1 MTSVIRS
8 EEKDLFKEVIM
19 KRILHELKPYT
30 VRIIL
35 TLILAA
41 ATVASTLLIPV
52 YLGDAV
58 DTMAGAGRVDE
69 PALVMVLIKMLIA
82 IAVTVITQ
90 LLMNK
95 NNNRIVYGVTKSL
108 RQRAFFGMTHMP
120 LSGLDKAA
128 RGDYISRITS
138 DADSFADGLLL
149 GFTQAF
155 TGVLTIICTIVFM
168 LRIHMWIALLVIA
181 LTPLSMALAAFIA
194 ARIKKNFTQMAVDRA
209 DMTDYL
215 GESIE
220 NQRLLVQLDHIERTK
235 EAFNV
240 KNEKLGKSSFLAT
253 FYSSTVNPSTRFVNS
268 LIYAAVAVAGA
279 LLAISGG
286 ITVGAV
292 TSFLGYAREYT
303 KPFNEITGVIAEM
316 QNAIV
321 CAGRLFELIDAE
333 GEEAADRAV
342 SDTIHEGEGS
352 IEFKNVSFSYD
363 KKKPLMHD
371 VSFSVASGERI
382 AIVGPTG
389 AGKTTLINLLMRF
402 YDVDEGAILLDGVDI
417 RSLPREYVRAR
428 YGMVLQETWLK
439 SASIRENLLMAN
451 PNATDD
457 EIVSAAKKSRAHDFI
472 RRMKEGYDTVIGEEG
487 KTLSQGQRQLLCI
500 TRLMLSQPPMLI
512 LDEAT
517 SSIDTRTEQTIQ
529 HAFHRMMEGRT
540 TFVVAHRLST
550 ILDADCILY
559 MENGQIL
566 EQGSHKELLQ
576 KNGRYAKLYYSQYY
590 S

>member
-1 MTSVIRS
+1 
-8 EEKDLFKEVIM
+8 M

-168 LRIHMWIALLVIA
+168 LRIHRWIALLVIA

-333 GEEAADRAV
+333 GEEAADRVV
-342 SDTIHEGEGS
+342 SDTIYGGEGS

-402 YDVDEGAILLDGVDI
+402 YDVDEGAILLAGVDI

>member
-1 MTSVIRS
+1 
-8 EEKDLFKEVIM
+8 M
-19 KRILHELKPYT
+19 KRIIHELKPYT
-30 VRIIL
+30 LRIIV
-35 TLILAA
+35 TLVLAA
-41 ATVASTLLIPV
+41 ATVVSTLLIPV
-52 YLGDAV
+52 YLGEAV
-58 DTMAGAGRVDE
+58 DTMVGTGQVD
-69 PALVMVLIKMLIA
+69 ALGLKAVLFKMIMAIIA
-82 IAVTVITQ
+82 TLLAQ
-90 LLMNK
+90 LFMNL
-95 NNNRIVYGVTKSL
+95 NNNRIVYGITKKI
-108 RQRAFFGMTHMP
+108 RQDAFRSMAHMP
-120 LSGLDKAA
+120 LSRLDKVT
-128 RGDYISRITS
+128 RGDYVSRITA
-138 DADSFADGLLL
+138 DADSFSDGLLL

-168 LRIHMWIALLVIA
+168 LRIHLGIALLVIA
-181 LTPLSMALAAFIA
+181 LTPLSMALATFIA
-194 ARIKKNFTQMAVDRA
+194 KRIKRYFTEMAGDRA
-209 DMTDYL
+209 QMTDYL
-215 GESIE
+215 GESVE
-220 NQRLLVQLDHIERTK
+220 GQRLLIQLDHIGRTR
-235 EAFNV
+235 EEFNV
-240 KNEKLGKSSFLAT
+240 KNEKLCRSSFLAT

-321 CAGRLFELIDAE
+321 CAGRLFEIIDSE
-333 GEEAADRAV
+333 REEDAF
-342 SDTIHEGEGS
+342 DTEKVAPPELSGS
-352 IEFKNVSFSYD
+352 IEFRNVSFSYD
-363 KKKPLMHD
+363 KDKKLMHD
-371 VSFSVASGERI
+371 VNLSVAPGERV

-417 RSLPREYVRAR
+417 RELPLAYVRSR

-439 SASIRENLLMAN
+439 SATIRENMLMAD
-451 PNATDD
+451 PSAGDE
-457 EIVSAAKKSRAHDFI
+457 EIVAAAKQSRAHDFI
-472 RRMKEGYDTVIGEEG
+472 RRLKDRYDTVIGAEG

-500 TRLMLSQPPMLI
+500 TRLMVSLPPMLI

-517 SSIDTRTEQTIQ
+517 SSIDTRTEQMIQ
-529 HAFHRMMEGRT
+529 AAFHRMMEGRT

-550 ILDADCILY
+550 ILDADRILY